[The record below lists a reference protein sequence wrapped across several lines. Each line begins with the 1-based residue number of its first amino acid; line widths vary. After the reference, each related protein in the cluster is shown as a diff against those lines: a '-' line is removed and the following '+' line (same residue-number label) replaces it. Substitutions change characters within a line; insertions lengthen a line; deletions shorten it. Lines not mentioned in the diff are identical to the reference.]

1 MDLGKG
7 LLPFDFSDTLHLKEA
22 LVFMD
27 IPQKLG
33 IIIFSGVPAIMGGG
47 IVYALFGH
55 ATLPVVIY
63 ELLLMAGV
71 FSILRKK

>member
-1 MDLGKG
+1 
-7 LLPFDFSDTLHLKEA
+7 
-22 LVFMD
+22 MD

-33 IIIFSGVPAIMGGG
+33 IMIFSGVPAIMGGG